1 MADTMKERASTTPQ
15 GPDSRASTAPQGLD
29 SRAWTAPGT
38 LDGLVQ
44 AAASGH
50 FPPVLLLVVPR
61 GEGTALLLDLAQALL
76 CPDSTELRACGNCPD
91 CRRFISGHSRLH
103 WLLPQVSDDMAQ
115 KIEPYG
121 PEWILKDPWKAALPP
136 VSAQIPVGGEGTDPT
151 YPMMVAGLRCL
162 AVRLAMSE
170 RENRVVLVPYAD
182 QLNQS
187 SSNALLKL
195 LEEPPD
201 RTYFLMA
208 AAAAERVLPTIRSRS
223 FLQPL
228 PPSSPKRIEEFLKTR
243 GVTESVATEVS
254 TRCLGRP
261 GSALAMCS
269 DESRTVRL
277 RAREW
282 LDICR
287 GRDAEKALAWILE
300 SDELQAKDRRAS
312 QLLLETALGELG
324 GEPAS
329 LDPREAESMEK
340 VRSSL
345 EQALRGISQHARP
358 QMALTGAWLGIHA

>member
-1 MADTMKERASTTPQ
+1 MADTMKERAL
-15 GPDSRASTAPQGLD
+15 TAPRGPD
-29 SRAWTAPGT
+29 SRAWTAPET
-38 LDGLVQ
+38 LDGLEQ
-44 AAASGH
+44 AAGSGR

-61 GEGTALLLDLAQALL
+61 GEGAALLLDLAQALL
-76 CPDSTELRACGNCPD
+76 CPNAAGLKACGNCPD
-91 CRRFISGHSRLH
+91 CKRFVSGHSRLH
-103 WLLPQVSDDMAQ
+103 WLLPQVSEDMAQ

-121 PEWILKDPWKAALPP
+121 PEWILKDPWTAAPP
-136 VSAQIPVGGEGTDPT
+136 PASAQIPVGGEGTDPT
-151 YPMMVAGLRCL
+151 YPMMVAGVRGL
-162 AVRLAMSE
+162 AGRLAMSE

-208 AAAAERVLPTIRSRS
+208 TAATERVLPTIRSRS
-223 FLQPL
+223 FLQPV
-228 PPSSPKRIEEFLKTR
+228 PPLSPDLVARFLKTR
-243 GVTESVATEVS
+243 GVSESVATEAS

-261 GSALAMCS
+261 GAALALCS
-269 DESRTVRL
+269 DEARAVRG

-312 QLLLETALGELG
+312 QLLLETALGELEG
-324 GEPAS
+324 GLAS
-329 LDPREAESMEK
+329 LDPRETESVEK
-340 VRSSL
+340 IRSSL
-345 EQALRGISQHARP
+345 EQALRAISQHARP
-358 QMALTGAWLGIHA
+358 QMAMTGAWLGLHA